1 MKKIIL
7 ASAVASAFA
16 AQGAYAADAAP
27 ATTPEHQMA
36 YTVTLTSDYRFR
48 GISQTQKEAALQ
60 LAADYTH
67 TPTGLYLG
75 AFASNV
81 KWVKANAIT
90 AGSDE
95 TAPVEIDLY
104 GGIKGDIGSSGLTF
118 DVGAIQYFYPGENL
132 KTTSLARAANTSEV
146 YGQIGFGPAYAKY
159 SYSLTD
165 TFATGDKGSFYID
178 TGINY
183 PVSEK
188 LTLNAH
194 VGHQTYKGTGAT
206 NYNYE
211 DFKLGLTNDFGYF
224 LGSVAYIGTNAIH
237 NNYLWNGT
245 FVTKD
250 TVVFSA
256 AKTF

>member
-1 MKKIIL
+1 MKKLIL
-7 ASAVASAFA
+7 ASAIASAFA

-27 ATTPEHQMA
+27 AATPEHQIA

-67 TPTGLYLG
+67 APTGIYVG
-75 AFASNV
+75 AFASNI
-81 KWVKANAIT
+81 KWIRASGMNIP
-90 AGSDE
+90 SDQ

-104 GGIKGDIGSSGLTF
+104 GGIRGDIGSSGLTF
-118 DVGAIQYFYPGENL
+118 DVGAIQYFFPGETL
-132 KTTSLARAANTSEV
+132 KAAAGTAANTSEL

-165 TFATGDKGSFYID
+165 TFATGKSGSFYID
-178 TGINY
+178 TGINHALT
-183 PVSEK
+183 EK
-188 LTLNAH
+188 LMLNAH
-194 VGHQTYKGTGAT
+194 VGHQTYKDTGAY

-237 NNYLWNGT
+237 GNYRWNGT
-245 FVTKD
+245 FVSKD
-250 TVVFSA
+250 ALVFSA

>member
-1 MKKIIL
+1 MTSSKHGHRDAGFYLLRSEDKGNPMKKIIL

-132 KTTSLARAANTSEV
+132 KTTSLARAANT
-146 YGQIGFGPAYAKY
+146 
-159 SYSLTD
+159 
-165 TFATGDKGSFYID
+165 
-178 TGINY
+178 
-183 PVSEK
+183 
-188 LTLNAH
+188 
-194 VGHQTYKGTGAT
+194 
-206 NYNYE
+206 
-211 DFKLGLTNDFGYF
+211 
-224 LGSVAYIGTNAIH
+224 
-237 NNYLWNGT
+237 
-245 FVTKD
+245 
-250 TVVFSA
+250 
-256 AKTF
+256 

>member
-1 MKKIIL
+1 MKKLIL
-7 ASAVASAFA
+7 ASAIASAFA
-16 AQGAYAADAAP
+16 GQVAFAADAAP
-27 ATTPEHQMA
+27 AATPEHQIA
-36 YTVTLTSDYRFR
+36 YTVTVTSDYRFR

-60 LAADYTH
+60 FAADYSH
-67 TPTGLYLG
+67 TPTGLYFG

-81 KWVKANAIT
+81 KWVKASAIT

-104 GGIKGDIGSSGLTF
+104 GGMRGDIGSSGLTF
-118 DVGAIQYFYPGENL
+118 DLGAIQYFFPGENL

-165 TFATGDKGSFYID
+165 TFATGARGSFYID

-183 PVSEK
+183 PLSEK

-194 VGHQTYKGTGAT
+194 IGHQTYKNTGAY

-211 DFKLGLTNDFGYF
+211 DYKFGVTNDFGYF
-224 LGSVAYIGTNAIH
+224 VGSIAYIGTNAIH
-237 NNYLWNGT
+237 GNYLWNNT
-245 FVTKD
+245 SVSKD